1 MSRRNFR
8 AAMNSSAT
16 TGSILVFKKAG
27 WREAGVLL
35 AVAALIP
42 LVVHLVPWTGPR
54 PLGVYL
60 LPMFWTTFVAVYFY
74 GAAVALAVALVG
86 IVVNFAVTGQPA
98 GGMLGLMALELA
110 FYAIAAAW
118 AVRRMPRFV
127 LVAPLA
133 FLVAKIGSAFG
144 LSLVN
149 HIAIADAALAFERA
163 VIGGAI
169 GLLVLTAINLA
180 LATAYPRSR

>member
-1 MSRRNFR
+1 MSRRNLR
-8 AAMNSSAT
+8 PAMNSSAT

-27 WREAGVLL
+27 WRETGVLL

-42 LVVHLVPWTGPR
+42 LVIHLVPWTGPR
-54 PLGVYL
+54 PLGAYL

-74 GAAVALAVALVG
+74 GATVALAVALVG

-98 GGMLGLMALELA
+98 GGMLGVMALELA
-110 FYAIAAAW
+110 VYAITAAW

-127 LVAPLA
+127 LVASLA
-133 FLVAKIGSAFG
+133 FLVAKIGST
-144 LSLVN
+144 LVISLVN
-149 HIAIADAALAFERA
+149 HVALADAVMAFERA
-163 VIGGAI
+163 VVGGAI

-180 LATAYPRSR
+180 LAMVYPRSR